1 MWLCDHIKLLISTI
15 YASGVKIDVRYWLW
29 FEDIE
34 VCSDRPDPDFVNHM
48 SWKTICKPWK
58 NHGKMCKKGQ
68 GTSARILAKTWYQ
81 LQLSLQ
87 LRVRES
93 SQSRKSQGQ
102 SLLNHTNHWQFIDI
116 MTELIKRMCELMIY
130 VSTDLTRSISWN
142 RSANCEILV
151 GHPQKWPESLKQ
163 QKLKDRTRKACKNS
177 KLVTFGNTFAFC
189 PPTWLLRHTN
199 SLHGYRINAVVVL
212 LRGPSCSLQQEKSCT
227 FWCLPESSCRDASSQ
242 TCGG

>member
-1 MWLCDHIKLLISTI
+1 MPVVSKSMCAIDFDSKTSWYVRTDRILI
-15 YASGVKIDVRYWLW
+15 LW
-29 FEDIE
+29 TT
-34 VCSDRPDPDFVNHM
+34 
-48 SWKTICKPWK
+48 WAGKPFA